1 MDSKEKPG
9 TASEDQREEKAPE
22 TSESSE
28 HDSAGADGAD
38 DEREGEGEDGEG
50 GEGGEEG
57 EEGEEAPAPAVA
69 ATPAQPTRSR
79 LFAFLN
85 KSYRTLD
92 PRWLGVFRI
101 CFGVLLISELGYRWS
116 YARMLFS
123 NDGLLPNHF
132 SLFAPMGQD
141 LFSIY
146 HVFSTI
152 EEVHLAFALTLVV
165 FLCFT
170 LGYKTRLFQI
180 LSAILITSLH
190 SRNLFTE
197 NGGSVV
203 THSLATWTV
212 FLPLGQ
218 CFSID
223 AVCRSLRQKPEHSS
237 AELNQRE
244 PAHVEPFVSVV
255 VLGLLLQW
263 SVIYFFN
270 CVHKTGAGW
279 RGDHSAIYWFLYQ
292 DRIVTG
298 LGVWAREHVPMAL
311 FQLLTQS
318 TLIVEGALA
327 FILLVPFAQKQLR
340 RVAFLLA
347 LGLHGSIALL
357 SRLGPFSYV
366 MVLFFLMLFGEE
378 ELAWLGRW
386 FGRPARAV
394 TVIFDS
400 DCGICLWACR
410 VLKRLDPW
418 QRLTFVGNDE
428 TERLPAGLDPKR
440 CETSV
445 VVVDAAGR
453 LYFEEQAIRRVV
465 RALPGGILFVA
476 WLYVP
481 GLSHLGRAL
490 YRRLASHR
498 LQISVFFGLGAC
510 GMPASPA
517 AAPLSSG
524 PRFGRIGE
532 ELRGARTVLR
542 ETVALI
548 LMVVLSTEVVKSNP
562 FVSRHFQI
570 KRPEWMT
577 EVIGYTRMLEGWGMF
592 APEPPYDDGRLVID
606 GRTVD
611 GRKWDPFTKDQPVF
625 DPESPRGWGHD
636 QLWCDYS
643 NHIRWQHN
651 QARRQFLRQYLINQH
666 VFSRRPKD
674 QLVGFDVWWIQ
685 DRSPK
690 PGQKHGVPLPPEKLV
705 SYGVVNDSG
714 ATPWLKPAPGGAR
727 R

>member
-1 MDSKEKPG
+1 MDSKEKPAAVTDEEREAEAVESG
-9 TASEDQREEKAPE
+9 APSDDDTGEEVEGEASEQESAAEDEAAP
-22 TSESSE
+22 SAAPSASS
-28 HDSAGADGAD
+28 
-38 DEREGEGEDGEG
+38 R
-50 GEGGEEG
+50 
-57 EEGEEAPAPAVA
+57 V
-69 ATPAQPTRSR
+69 
-79 LFAFLN
+79 LAFLN
-85 KSYRTLD
+85 RSYRTVD
-92 PRWLGVFRI
+92 PRWLGLFRI
-101 CFGVLLISELGYRWS
+101 CFGVLLITELLYRWS

-141 LFSIY
+141 LFSLY

-152 EEVHLAFALTLVV
+152 EEVHLAFALTFVV
-165 FLCFT
+165 FACFT
-170 LGYKTRLFQI
+170 LGYKTRLFHI

-223 AVCRSLRQKPEHSS
+223 AVRRSLRARHEHSS
-237 AELNQRE
+237 LELNQRE
-244 PAHVEPFVSVV
+244 PADVAPFVSFV

-270 CVHKTGAGW
+270 WAHKSGAGW
-279 RGDHSAIYWFLYQ
+279 RDNSAIYWFLYQ
-292 DRIVTG
+292 DRIVTDV
-298 LGVWAREHVPMAL
+298 GVWARQHVPMVV
-311 FQLLTQS
+311 FEVLTRS
-318 TLIVEGALA
+318 TLIVEGILA
-327 FILLVPFAQKQLR
+327 FILLVPFGQKHLR
-340 RVAFLLA
+340 RVAFVLA

-366 MVLFFLMLFGEE
+366 MVLFFLMWFGEE
-378 ELAWLGRW
+378 ELGWLGRW
-386 FGRPARAV
+386 FGRPKRAV

-400 DCGICLWACR
+400 DCGICLWICR
-410 VLKRLDPW
+410 LLKRLDPW

-428 TERLPAGLDPKR
+428 TARLPAGLDPKR
-440 CETSV
+440 CESTV
-445 VVVDAAGR
+445 VVVDSAGR
-453 LYFEEQAIRRVV
+453 QYFEEQAVRRVV
-465 RALPGGILFVA
+465 QALPLGIWLVA

-481 GLSHLGRAL
+481 GLSHLAGAL
-490 YRRLASHR
+490 YRRVAAHR
-498 LQISVFFGLGAC
+498 VEISGFFGLGAC
-510 GMPASPA
+510 GI
-517 AAPLSSG
+517 PLGPQRERPSQG
-524 PRFGRIGE
+524 PRFGRVGE
-532 ELRGARTVLR
+532 ELRGALAIGR
-542 ETVALI
+542 ETLVLVLI
-548 LMVVLSTEVVKSNP
+548 VVLSTEVVKANP
-562 FVSRHFQI
+562 YVSRHFQI

-592 APEPPYDDGRLVID
+592 APEPPYDDGRLVVD
-606 GRTVD
+606 GRTAD
-611 GRKWDPFTKDQPVF
+611 GRKWDPFTRDEPVF

-651 QARRQFLRQYLINQH
+651 QPRRQFLRHYLINQH
-666 VFSRRPKD
+666 RFSRRPQD
-674 QLVGFDVWWIQ
+674 ELVAFDVWWIH

-690 PGQKHGVPLPPEKLV
+690 PGQKKGVPLTPEKLV
-705 SYGVVNDSG
+705 SYGVVHDSG
-714 ATPWLKPAPGGAR
+714 ATPWLKSSAGGR